1 MNTQPIITTY
11 KNGFNVKMKN
21 RRILA
26 IKEEDHYFVEF
37 KILRN
42 KKIEVNTLKLSE
54 EAMHCLSRGYS
65 AFKDFKIW
73 TQII

>member
-1 MNTQPIITTY
+1 MRPKITTY

-26 IKEEDHYFVEF
+26 IKEEDGYFIEF

-42 KKIEVNTLKLSE
+42 KKVEATSLKLSE
-54 EAMHCLSRGYS
+54 EAMHCLTAGYS
-65 AFKDFKIW
+65 AFKDFKI
-73 TQII
+73 